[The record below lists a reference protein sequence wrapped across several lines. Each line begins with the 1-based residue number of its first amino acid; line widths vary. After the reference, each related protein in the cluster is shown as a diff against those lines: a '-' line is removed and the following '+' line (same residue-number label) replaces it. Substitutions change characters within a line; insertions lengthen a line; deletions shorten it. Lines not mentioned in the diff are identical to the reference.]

1 MATERSTDVKVGL
14 TVIVGLLILFLGI
27 TWAKG
32 LNIFG
37 AIESSSYIRFHEIGG
52 LEVGD
57 PVSISGVKRGRVDNI
72 WTRATDVLVKITLPR
87 DVVLHKDAIAKIM
100 MLELMGGKKIEMS
113 IGSLPPVRK
122 ESDTLDGY
130 FSGDVGTLVEMVTG
144 LSGTVTSL
152 ANNADTMFLSLNNF
166 FRDNDLKGTVN
177 KTLKDAQQTLEHF
190 DVTAHKVNAM
200 LDDNAGPIKRT
211 LQQAES
217 ATKDLAEFLQTDR
230 PIIHALLDTTSLV
243 MHDARS
249 LVLKAT
255 SVFANVDT
263 LLEGASRNNTV
274 LFKLTKD
281 VAFGNRLDT
290 LVTNLNK
297 FIEQLRKQGLDAN
310 IRFFESSKPLP

>member
-1 MATERSTDVKVGL
+1 M
-14 TVIVGLLILFLGI
+14 TVIVGLLVLFLGI
-27 TWAKG
+27 AWAKSWHLG
-32 LNIFG
+32 LD
-37 AIESSSYIRFHEIGG
+37 EQTVKVRFPTVGG
-52 LEVGD
+52 LGVGD
-57 PVSISGVKRGRVDNI
+57 PVSVNGVTRGGVSDISLIDSV
-72 WTRATDVLVKITLPR
+72 VLVTIKFGSTVDLR
-87 DVVLHKDAIAKIM
+87 SDAKASIV
-100 MLELMGGKKIEMS
+100 MLELMGGKKIEMIPGMS
-113 IGSLPPVRK
+113 KNHLRA
-122 ESDTLDGY
+122 DTTLVGTY
-130 FSGDVGTLVEMVTG
+130 SGDIGTLVEMVTG
-144 LSGTVTSL
+144 LKETVTSL
-152 ANNADTMFLSLNNF
+152 ATRADTMLIAVNSF

-200 LDDNAGPIKRT
+200 LDENAGPLKRT
-211 LQQAES
+211 LAQAES

-255 SVFANVDT
+255 NVFANVDT
-263 LLEGASRNNTV
+263 LLEGASHNNTV

-281 VAFGNRLDT
+281 VAFGNRLDS